1 MFTRTVTVVI
11 LLLMGMV
18 AYVRFAPSPA
28 ERWHVSPTPAGPG
41 DYPEAGG
48 FRAVRRITAPREEVM
63 AAVEKIA
70 TATPR
75 THLLAGRAAAGMMT
89 FVTRTRV
96 MGFPDYTTVSI
107 VDDTL
112 VIYGRLRFG
121 LSDMGVN
128 RARVETWLD
137 ALGPLTEPL

>member
-1 MFTRTVTVVI
+1 MFTRTVAVII
-11 LLLMGMV
+11 LLLIGTI
-18 AYVRFAPSPA
+18 AYVRLAPSPA

-48 FRAVRRITAPREEVM
+48 FRAVRRITAPRDEVM
-63 AAVEKIA
+63 AAVEQIA
-70 TATPR
+70 KATPR

-89 FVTRTRV
+89 FLTRSRI
-96 MGFPDYTTVSI
+96 MGFPDYTTIAI

-112 VIYGRLRFG
+112 IIYGRLRFG
-121 LSDMGVN
+121 WSDVGVN
-128 RARVETWLD
+128 RARVESWLD